1 MKVLF
6 LVPNLRASNG
16 VASFA
21 LNYFRNMDPGEV
33 HIDFALYQDRASPY
47 YGEIRERG
55 CEIFILPS
63 VKHMKEHLRACDKIL
78 REGHYDIIHD
88 CTLHISLLM
97 MLCAR
102 NHHVPVR
109 LLHSHSAKMG
119 ETKKKE
125 IRNRLF
131 MPVLRSLA
139 TDYAACSKLA
149 GKAMFGKRDFTY
161 IPNVVDS
168 RKYMYNEVERLK
180 IRGKYNSKNKRIVGT
195 VGRLAPQKNP
205 IFAMDVF
212 KKFSESCRD
221 VEYWWIGN
229 GDMDRQVKDYAEK
242 IGIADHVRFWG
253 GRDDVIELYQAMD
266 VFFLPSLFEG
276 LPVTGIEAQAMGL
289 PMVVSDTVTNEIVYT
304 DLVDYVSLASPLSAW
319 SDHLQAALSR
329 NVRREAYAEQLKA
342 SLFSDVQC
350 GERLRDVYQRML
362 EKR

>member
-1 MKVLF
+1 M
-6 LVPNLRASNG
+6 
-16 VASFA
+16 
-21 LNYFRNMDPGEV
+21 
-33 HIDFALYQDRASPY
+33 
-47 YGEIRERG
+47 
-55 CEIFILPS
+55 
-63 VKHMKEHLRACDKIL
+63 
-78 REGHYDIIHD
+78 
-88 CTLHISLLM
+88 
-97 MLCAR
+97 
-102 NHHVPVR
+102 PVR

-212 KKFSESCRD
+212 KKFSESRRD

-242 IGIADHVRFWG
+242 IGIADHVRFLG

-289 PMVVSDTVTNEIVYT
+289 PMVVSDTVTNEMVYT